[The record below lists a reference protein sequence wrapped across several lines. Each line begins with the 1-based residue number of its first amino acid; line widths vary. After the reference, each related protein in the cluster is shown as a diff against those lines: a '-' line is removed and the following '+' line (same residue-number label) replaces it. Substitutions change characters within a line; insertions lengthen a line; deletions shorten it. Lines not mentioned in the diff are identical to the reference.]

1 MSPEIK
7 AAQARRIRNVLV
19 AVVFMV
25 VGSTSAL
32 GMVVAMN
39 EFSEPLMDRE
49 LAGATELELTP
60 PPRPKARPTVD
71 KPKPKPRKAPRT
83 PPAPALA
90 ALASGLSGIAVDIP
104 ALQLGDLTAGAKDL
118 LGTDDEVTYTADT
131 VDNPPRPTRQ
141 AALQYPARL
150 RQKGVEGYVEL
161 GFFVTAS
168 GEVESVRVLDS
179 QPPDVFDE
187 AVLEGFRGWAWQPAE
202 YEGKPVRIWTT
213 KRFTFS
219 LTR

>member
-1 MSPEIK
+1 MNVELNAGRS
-7 AAQARRIRNVLV
+7 RRVRNVVV
-19 AVVFMV
+19 AMTFMV

-39 EFSEPLMDRE
+39 EFSEPMVDRE
-49 LAGATELELTP
+49 LAGATEIEVTA
-60 PPRPKARPTVD
+60 PPRPKARPTVEQP
-71 KPKPKPRKAPRT
+71 KPKPKKAPRT

-90 ALASGLSGIAVDIP
+90 ALSSGLSGIAVDIP
-104 ALQLGDLTAGAKDL
+104 ALQLGDLGAGAKDL
-118 LGTDDEVTYTADT
+118 LGTEDEVTYTAET
-131 VDNPPRPTRQ
+131 VDTPPRPTRQ
-141 AALQYPARL
+141 AAIQYPARL

-161 GFFVTAS
+161 GFFVNAS
-168 GEVESVRVLDS
+168 GDVEGVRVIDS
-179 QPPDVFDE
+179 QPPEVFDE
-187 AVLEGFRGWAWQPAE
+187 VVLEGFRDWGWQAAQ